1 MHWLQLFF
9 EMIQNIRLVVEFE
22 NNYQDEDVDRKEQEN
37 DQHQL

>member
-22 NNYQDEDVDRKEQEN
+22 NNYQDEDVDREEQEN